1 MIEHISLSS
10 AGPNG
15 LIQLGILLNIIEHK
29 LMDPLHLKSIYAS
42 SAGSIIGIFLC
53 LQIPIQEIIDYFIQ
67 RPLDKWFKLDMM
79 NFMKYKGMVMS
90 DCFRQLLNPFFKAYD
105 IPETITMQELYLRTN
120 IDFHIFTTA
129 VNEMKPVDINHI
141 TFPDLN
147 VITAISMS
155 SSIPFL
161 FTPVLYNDE
170 YYIDGGVMMHC
181 PVPEDPEKL
190 LVVLI
195 DFKPELDIS
204 DTLQYIQHL
213 IIKSIDILSD
223 NTSLPKCKYL
233 FRYNT
238 STLSINPVTLEKVL
252 TDKTFRSE
260 LIELGKNY
268 SIDFIEKLKYDD
280 TNVKI

>member
-15 LIQLGILLNIIEHK
+15 LIQLGILSHIIDHK

-67 RPLDKWFKLDMM
+67 RPLDKWFKLDML
-79 NFMKYKGMVMS
+79 NFMKYKGMVSS

-105 IPETITMQELYLRTN
+105 IPETITMKELYLRTN
-120 IDFHIFTTA
+120 IDFHIFTTS

-161 FTPVLYNDE
+161 FTPVLYNGE

-181 PVPEDPEKL
+181 PVPDDPEKL

-213 IIKSIDILSD
+213 IIKSIDIISD

-238 STLSINPVTLEKVL
+238 STLSINPVTLDRVL

-268 SIDFIEKLKYDD
+268 SIDFIEKLKYKD
-280 TNVKI
+280 THVKI